1 MEIGYTLIISFEIYS
16 SSSWGM
22 ILGGIKVETVFID
35 SDLLLNWHL
44 KEKIK
49 VLLTLM
55 YGAIRQMNIA
65 IDFQLKK
72 GA

>member
-35 SDLLLNWHL
+35 SDLLLN
-44 KEKIK
+44 
-49 VLLTLM
+49 
-55 YGAIRQMNIA
+55 
-65 IDFQLKK
+65 
-72 GA
+72 